1 MASVIGCVLGGTPK
15 RVEGVETVADVKR
28 KMELGTGKFAVTVN
42 GESADETDEVS
53 DDQLVSF
60 APAVKGGAQHQS

>member
-15 RVEGVETVADVKR
+15 RVDNVSNVAQVKD
-28 KMELGTGKFAVTVN
+28 KLGLGTGKFAVTVN
-42 GESADETDEVS
+42 GESADEGDSVS

-60 APAVKGGAQHQS
+60 APAVKGGNQ